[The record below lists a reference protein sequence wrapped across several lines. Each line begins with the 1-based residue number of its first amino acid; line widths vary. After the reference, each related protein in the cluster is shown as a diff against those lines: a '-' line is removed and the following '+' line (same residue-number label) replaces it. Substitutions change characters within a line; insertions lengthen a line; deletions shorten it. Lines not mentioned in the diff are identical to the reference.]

1 MEYRR
6 EAKRMGWIPI
16 EEKYP
21 PQGLNVLLEVSGT
34 FSASYGLV
42 ADHSFFIGAWIV
54 PQGEDKGSWLLWDN
68 SNNDCGPDDGHII
81 YPKVHA
87 WMPLPKHYAQPEMGF
102 EPEPDMM
109 EHAMFEDDPEYLY
122 KGDCVYEQMSLDE
135 WIGVIQHD
143 NY

>member
-1 MEYRR
+1 MTAMGCR
-6 EAKRMGWIPI
+6 KRGESMGWIPI

-34 FSASYGLV
+34 FSAGYGLV

-54 PQGEDKGSWLLWDN
+54 PSGQTEGEWLIWDSCDEDN
-68 SNNDCGPDDGHII
+68 YHLIC
-81 YPKVHA
+81 PKVHA

-135 WIGVIQHD
+135 WIGVKGHD
-143 NY
+143 RQ